1 MALLCLLCPIELWD
15 VEATIHFTDPD
26 NFRHAVRAFFKD
38 ALDHDSL
45 CNHTILDTGFL
56 AKTFVAIDFNEEDP
70 LILRHIKL
78 LYLKSLSLLILTIAR
93 SPYEVASRQIV
104 LLLDCKLIAINCDK
118 EIVPTRGAKRVI

>member
-104 LLLDCKLIAINCDK
+104 LLLYCKLIAINCDK